1 MHLFDTMTNEI
12 RYGYGTVDRFST
24 QEKLLLLKYH
34 RALLNLDKSISKLE
48 LTSKVR
54 ANLQNS
60 INFSIES
67 KLVNLINE
75 SDNIKETFELIKHE
89 TGRIKTEISH
99 IKENKRYSATMI
111 RSDAKN
117 VLSYYM
123 SEEEMCKIIEKL
135 LTKLKDGSKIAYWN
149 MLSEKR
155 ASKFIEE
162 LKYKKE
168 ESEELFK
175 KDKAFFYSDF
185 IVEQFK

>member
-123 SEEEMCKIIEKL
+123 SEEEMPTDL
-135 LTKLKDGSKIAYWN
+135 LRVYPATYK
-149 MLSEKR
+149 
-155 ASKFIEE
+155 E
-162 LKYKKE
+162 LK
-168 ESEELFK
+168 ESNSIEPG
-175 KDKAFFYSDF
+175 S
-185 IVEQFK
+185 IVKSKRLAKVI

>member
-12 RYGYGTVDRFST
+12 RYGYGQGNKFST
-24 QEKLLLLKYH
+24 EEKLLLLKYH
-34 RALLNLDKSISKLE
+34 KALLNLDKSISKLE

-54 ANLQNS
+54 ANRQNS

-75 SDNIKETFELIKHE
+75 SDNTKETFELIKHE

-123 SEEEMCKIIEKL
+123 SEEEMPNDL
-135 LTKLKDGSKIAYWN
+135 LRIYPATYQ
-149 MLSEKR
+149 
-155 ASKFIEE
+155 E
-162 LKYKKE
+162 LK
-168 ESEELFK
+168 ESNSLEPR
-175 KDKAFFYSDF
+175 S
-185 IVEQFK
+185 IVKSKRLAKVI